1 MHRTAAHR
9 GLTPV
14 AVALLTQRA
23 AIVRVATVL
32 CAAVLAPLLADA
44 VRQADHW
51 PSDDLADLLI
61 AGARVART

>member
-1 MHRTAAHR
+1 M
-9 GLTPV
+9 